1 MINFQYLLVKYVHG
15 DHNSSKSVV
24 RAVNSLI
31 DELPNNGA
39 GLNVGSGMTNL
50 DSRIK
55 NLELEAAPNI
65 DYVGSVEAI
74 PEMDSVFDLIIS
86 QEVLE
91 HVKSPSLAIIEMR
104 RVLKKGGRCYI
115 QLPFIIGYH
124 PCPND
129 YWRFTKEG
137 LIALIESSG
146 MEVVEVGESVGSA
159 TGFYR
164 IGVEF
169 FSILLSVAVPRGYK
183 IFKGIFS
190 LLLYPIKWLDP
201 LLRFSKEGERI
212 SGGYYIICKK

>member
-1 MINFQYLLVKYVHG
+1 MINFQYLLVKYVYG

-104 RVLKKGGRCYI
+104 RVLKTGGRCYI

-129 YWRFTKEG
+129 YCFGLFKRFKRDIFCNRIKI
-137 LIALIESSG
+137 LITFCI
-146 MEVVEVGESVGSA
+146 
-159 TGFYR
+159 
-164 IGVEF
+164 
-169 FSILLSVAVPRGYK
+169 SIY
-183 IFKGIFS
+183 S
-190 LLLYPIKWLDP
+190 LNIY
-201 LLRFSKEGERI
+201 
-212 SGGYYIICKK
+212 